1 MTFLFKNDDTYYSKI
16 KFLYNIIKM
25 NNIKKAKFISGDRDI
40 FENFTVG
47 RLIGK
52 GNSFVYEVTEENSNI

>member
-1 MTFLFKNDDTYYSKI
+1 
-16 KFLYNIIKM
+16 M